1 MGYKIKYLSNVLVFF
16 ISATSLFL
24 YSCSDEPTEPG
35 STSFTWQ
42 ISTPEEL
49 GLDGSILNTVI
60 SHASS
65 QGFINSLI
73 VIRNGKIAM
82 EEYFN
87 GRNKESFQT
96 VRSVSKSFLSA
107 LIGIAINKGIL
118 QLDQK
123 MINSFP
129 EYKLSIT
136 DTNVNNITLQHL
148 ITMRSGIKGDEE
160 FYFTFTQSS
169 NWKKTIVQS
178 QLEFQ
183 PGTHAL
189 YATAGTHLISGMLTK
204 ASGISTKSF
213 AEKHLF
219 DKMGIDVSDWTRDP
233 QGIYFGGN
241 DMFFT
246 TRNMAVIGLLYLNN
260 GNLNG
265 KQILPIEW
273 VNNSLKYSGGSNIVW
288 GRLTEGGYGYMW
300 WLGKVSGKRVFFA
313 LGHGGQFVLCVPDYN
328 LIAVVTSDPYV
339 DWTTADY
346 HERIVLQI
354 IADYIIPSVV
364 N

>member
-1 MGYKIKYLSNVLVFF
+1 MKSLSKVSIVF
-16 ISATSLFL
+16 ISIAFL
-24 YSCSDEPTEPG
+24 VLSSCNDEPTAPEIP
-35 STSFTWQ
+35 SYNWQ
-42 ISTPEEL
+42 ISSPEEL
-49 GLDGSILNTVI
+49 GLNSSLLNTAV
-60 SHASS
+60 SQASA

-73 VIRNGKIAM
+73 VIRDGKIAI
-82 EEYFN
+82 EKYFN

-107 LIGIAINKGIL
+107 LVGIAVNKGIL

-129 EYKLSIT
+129 EYKSSVT
-136 DTNVNNITLQHL
+136 DTNINSITLKHL

-160 FYFTFTQSS
+160 FYFTFTESS
-169 NWKKTIVQS
+169 NWIKTIIQS

-183 PGTHAL
+183 PGTKAL
-189 YATAGTHLISGMLTK
+189 YATAGTHLVSGILTR
-204 ASGISTKSF
+204 ASGISTKLF
-213 AEKHLF
+213 AERYLF
-219 DKMGIDVSDWTRDP
+219 NNMGIDVNDWVRDP
-233 QGIYFGGN
+233 QGVYFGGN

-265 KQILPIEW
+265 KQILSSEW
-273 VNNSLKYSGGSNIVW
+273 VNNTLQYSGGSNIVW

-300 WLGKVSGKRVFFA
+300 WLGKVSGKKVYFA
-313 LGHGGQFVLCVPDYN
+313 LGHGGQYVLCVPDYN
-328 LIAVVTSDPYV
+328 LIAAVTSDPYV
-339 DWTTADY
+339 DWTTADN

-354 IADYIIPSVV
+354 IAEFIIPSVV
-364 N
+364 D

>member
-1 MGYKIKYLSNVLVFF
+1 MNSLSKVLIIF
-16 ISATSLFL
+16 ILATFL
-24 YSCSDEPTEPG
+24 VLSSCSDKPTEPE

-49 GLDGSILNTVI
+49 GLDGSMLNTAI
-60 SHASS
+60 SQASS

-73 VIRNGKIAM
+73 VIRNGKIAV

-87 GRNKESFQT
+87 GRSKESFQT

-107 LIGIAINKGIL
+107 LIGIAVNKGIL
-118 QLDQK
+118 HLDQK
-123 MINSFP
+123 MIDSFP
-129 EYKLSIT
+129 EHKSSVT

-169 NWKKTIVQS
+169 NWIKTIVQS

-189 YATAGTHLISGMLTK
+189 YATAGTHLVSGMLTK
-204 ASGISTKSF
+204 SSGISTKSF
-213 AEKHLF
+213 AERYLF
-219 DKMGIDVSDWTRDP
+219 NKMGINVSDWSRDP

-246 TRNMAVIGLLYLNN
+246 TRNMAVVGLLYLNN

-265 KQILPIEW
+265 KQILPTEW
-273 VNNSLKYSGGSNIVW
+273 VYNSLQYSGGSNIVW

-300 WLGKVSGKRVFFA
+300 WLGKVSGERVYFA

-328 LIAVVTSDPYV
+328 LIAAVTSDPYV
-339 DWTTADY
+339 DWTTADS

-364 N
+364 D